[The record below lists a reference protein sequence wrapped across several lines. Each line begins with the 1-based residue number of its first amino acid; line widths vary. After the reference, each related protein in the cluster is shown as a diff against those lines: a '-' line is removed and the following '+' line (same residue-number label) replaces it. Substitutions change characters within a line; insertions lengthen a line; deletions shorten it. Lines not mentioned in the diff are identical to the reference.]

1 MGTNGIVT
9 EADLKPILDSLSD
22 RRRVVVVNV
31 QVPRVWMKPSNKV
44 INSLVKNYPN
54 VRLVDWYTASKG
66 HRGYFVA
73 DGVHL
78 TFKGAHVMATLIKQ
92 ALEAD

>member
-1 MGTNGIVT
+1 VT

-31 QVPRVWMKPSNKV
+31 QVPRVWMKPSNKI

-54 VRLVDWYTASKG
+54 VRLADWYTTSKG

-78 TFKGAHVMATLIKQ
+78 THKGAYVMANLIKQ
-92 ALEAD
+92 ALEAP